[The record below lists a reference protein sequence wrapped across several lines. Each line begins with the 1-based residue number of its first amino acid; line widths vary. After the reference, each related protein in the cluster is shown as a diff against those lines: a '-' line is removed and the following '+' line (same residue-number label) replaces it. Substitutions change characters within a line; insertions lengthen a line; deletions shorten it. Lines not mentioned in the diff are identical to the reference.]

1 MRRIQY
7 HQYGGPETMKL
18 EDFGLRKPGKGEVAV
33 KVNFAAINPID
44 WKVRNGSLKMV
55 TGKKFPRALGSDFS
69 GTVMSVGPRVTRFK
83 VGDAVFGSARIK
95 DGGALGETVI
105 APETLLAKKPDSVSF
120 EDAACL
126 GTPGIT
132 AWNGLIDKASLQPGA
147 QVFINGCTGA
157 VGESAVQIARM
168 LGAKVSGSCSAQQ
181 MHRAEHMGVSRIYD
195 YRTTDLSKIKE
206 RFDVVYD
213 TAGTMTVAT
222 GLSLLREGGVFLDI
236 NPTPGKF
243 IRAIFNQRLKPIV
256 CTARADI
263 LDGLAKAAGEGR
275 LRLPIAEV
283 VSLKDAI
290 PRVTALETGRKL
302 NGKSIVSMS

>member
-1 MRRIQY
+1 MKRIQY

-18 EDFGLRKPGKGEVAV
+18 EDFELRAPSKGEVAV

-44 WKVRNGSLKMV
+44 WKVRNGNLKMV
-55 TGKKFPRALGSDFS
+55 TGKKFPRAFGSDFS
-69 GTVMSVGPRVTRFK
+69 GTVISVGSGVTRFK
-83 VGDAVFGSARIK
+83 VGDAVFGSAQIK
-95 DGGALGETVI
+95 DGGALGEAVI
-105 APETLLAKKPDSVSF
+105 APETFLATKPASVSF
-120 EDAACL
+120 EEAACL

-132 AWNGLIDKASLQPGA
+132 AWNGLVDKAHLQPGS

-168 LGAKVSGSCSAQQ
+168 LGAQVSGSCSTQQ
-181 MHRAEHMGVSRIYD
+181 KTRAEQMGVTPIYD
-195 YRTTDLSKIKE
+195 YRTIDLSKIEE

-222 GLSLLREGGVFLDI
+222 GLGMLRRGGVFLDI

-243 IRAIFNQRLKPIV
+243 IRAMFNRRLKPMV

-263 LDGLAKAAGEGR
+263 LDGLAEAAGDGQ
-275 LRLPIAEV
+275 LRLLIAEV
-283 VSLKDAI
+283 VPLKDTIAL
-290 PRVTALETGRKL
+290 VTALEQGRKL
-302 NGKSIVSMS
+302 NGKGVVSMG

>member
-1 MRRIQY
+1 MKRIQY
-7 HQYGGPETMKL
+7 DRYGGPEVMKL
-18 EDFGLRKPGKGEVAV
+18 EAFEVRAPGKGEVAV

-44 WKVRNGSLKMV
+44 WKVRNGYLKMV

-69 GTVMSVGPRVTRFK
+69 GIVTVVGPGVTRFR
-83 VGDAVFGSARIK
+83 VGDAVFGSVQIK
-95 DGGALGETVI
+95 DGGALGESTI
-105 APETLLAKKPDSVSF
+105 APETFVTKKPDSVSF

-147 QVFINGCTGA
+147 QVFINGCTGG

-168 LGAKVSGSCSAQQ
+168 LGAQVSGSCSTQQ
-181 MHRAEHMGVSRIYD
+181 RPRAEQMGLTRIYD
-195 YRTTDLSKIKE
+195 YRATDLSKLNE
-206 RFDVVYD
+206 RYDVVYD

-243 IRAIFNQRLKPIV
+243 IRAIFNRRLKPIV

-263 LDGLAKAAGEGR
+263 VDGLAGAAGEGR
-275 LRLPIAEV
+275 LRLPIAEIV
-283 VSLKDAI
+283 PLKDAI
-290 PRVTALETGRKL
+290 GLITALEQGRKL
-302 NGKSIVSMS
+302 NGKAIVSMN